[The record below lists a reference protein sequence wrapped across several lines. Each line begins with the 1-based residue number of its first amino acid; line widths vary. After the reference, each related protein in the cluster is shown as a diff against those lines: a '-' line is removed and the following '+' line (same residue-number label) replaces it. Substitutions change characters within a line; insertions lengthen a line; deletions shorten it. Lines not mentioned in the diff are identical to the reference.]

1 MTSDNEPD
9 FAAMTME
16 EMDDWIAAEE
26 AKTPFTSF
34 DLATDEGR
42 QGLLRK
48 YYMIGD
54 TSLFEA
60 VSHVW
65 ASLNEPKAAYGTL
78 IGMAAGT
85 GGTGKRGLVSALHKF
100 LAEALD
106 NINWIPP
113 RGDYAS
119 LDEWHQASL
128 RTYTTEEEGLC
139 VLLAR
144 YSTVLN
150 SGVAAPCPSP
160 FKPVVIQGPW
170 KPHNE
175 QDTAGVGAQPCE
187 TPA

>member
-1 MTSDNEPD
+1 MTSDIEPD
-9 FAAMTME
+9 FGAMTME
-16 EMDDWIAAEE
+16 EMDEWIVAED

-34 DLATDEGR
+34 DLGTEEGR

-65 ASLNEPKAAYGTL
+65 ASLNEPKAGYCTL

-85 GGTGKRGLVSALHKF
+85 GGKGKRGLVSALHKF

-106 NINWIPP
+106 SINWIPSP
-113 RGDYAS
+113 KDYPS
-119 LDEWHQASL
+119 LDEWHEASMH
-128 RTYTTEEEGLC
+128 TFTKDEEDLC
-139 VLLAR
+139 VLLGR

-150 SGVAAPCPSP
+150 GGVDAQCSSP
-160 FKPVVIQGPW
+160 FSAVIIQGPW
-170 KPHNE
+170 GPAPSAG
-175 QDTAGVGAQPCE
+175 QD
-187 TPA
+187 